1 MNTAPDAVMIQK
13 RFSLQISEIFGP
25 FSKRQ
30 VHNLFLCIGLHEHK
44 TLFSW
49 LQ

>member
-30 VHNLFLCIGLHEHK
+30 VHNLLKKGVYRPG
-44 TLFSW
+44 
-49 LQ
+49 